1 MSFGIIST
9 AFFQNK
15 TSNYVDPLKS
25 TDGNTTYWQDEDI
38 ESELWKTFFTGKQL
52 QDNENDFDDDFYFDV
67 HQSYQNLFGNEAYA
81 KSRTTTPLDMLN
93 SSINLAEVVKE
104 ANGLGGN
111 IKKAF
116 DCDGL
121 HPFMINKLGVGALK
135 LLTMLC
141 DLCLE
146 SSTWPWTNSKVI
158 FLKKEGKKIISAQVL
173 IDLSLYHRE
182 SGVGKLPEKILSK
195 RVDKFLQS
203 VGVHDPYQEGFTK
216 GKHTIRYL
224 NRLNMTIKAGVE
236 KKNCIIGMFIDFEKA
251 FDSIWLEGLI
261 KLFNAGVKVNVLSLI
276 NSCVFNCEMKL
287 YVNDHVGH
295 TRQSQHCGLPQGSLS
310 LSWSV

>member
-25 TDGNTTYWQDEDI
+25 TDGNTTYWQDKDI

-52 QDNENDFDDDFYFDV
+52 QDNENDFDDDFYVDV
-67 HQSYQNLFGNEAYA
+67 HQSYQSLFGNETYA

-121 HPFMINKLGVGALK
+121 HPLMINKLGVGALK
-135 LLTMLC
+135 LLTMLF

-158 FLKKEGKKIISAQVL
+158 FLKKAGKKYYFCTSSYRPIS
-173 IDLSLYHRE
+173 ISSY
-182 SGVGKLPEKILSK
+182 VGKLLEKILSK
-195 RVDKFLQS
+195 RVISFCNPLA
-203 VGVHDPYQEGFTK
+203 F
-216 GKHTIRYL
+216 
-224 NRLNMTIKAGVE
+224 MTHIK
-236 KKNCIIGMFIDFEKA
+236 K
-251 FDSIWLEGLI
+251 DSPKENILLDI
-261 KLFNAGVKVNVLSLI
+261 ST
-276 NSCVFNCEMKL
+276 
-287 YVNDHVGH
+287 D
-295 TRQSQHCGLPQGSLS
+295 
-310 LSWSV
+310 